1 MIHSIHKICAIEE
14 ASIHCL
20 FNTGEIRRINIADV
34 LGNDIHNP
42 FYSLL
47 LQPNYFKSVKLD
59 SYGTLCWENE
69 IDFCPDV
76 LYQLSVPSDIIQNC
90 R

>member
-1 MIHSIHKICAIEE
+1 
-14 ASIHCL
+14 
-20 FNTGEIRRINIADV
+20 

-47 LQPNYFKSVKLD
+47 LQPDYFKSVKLD

-76 LYQLSVPSDIIQNC
+76 LYQMSVPSDIIQNC